1 MERILSA
8 KDKFLLNHP
17 FYKDWVEGKLCK
29 DDLAVYSAEYL
40 YFIRDILPESWNRL
54 GYYDVFHE
62 EKEHAFLWEEF
73 GKSVDYDPTNHPRTK
88 SMQTLR
94 RLFDDFKYDRPSLV
108 GFVFAFEHQQPEI
121 SKSKLEGLNRW
132 FNVDD
137 KGKRYF
143 EEHSK
148 GTHEVEILE
157 KEIMNMSDEEFVR
170 CKDAFEMTVHTL
182 WNLLT
187 DIQKITSEKRKIN
200 VK

>member
-17 FYKDWVEGKLCK
+17 FYKGWMEGKLCK

-40 YFIRDILPESWNRL
+40 YFIRYILPESWNRL
-54 GYYDVFHE
+54 GYPDISHE

-73 GKSVDYDPTNHPRTK
+73 GRSVDYYPTNHPRTE
-88 SMQTLR
+88 SMKTLS
-94 RLFDDFKYDRPSLV
+94 RLFDDFKHDRPSLV

-132 FNVDD
+132 FSIDD

-148 GTHEVEILE
+148 KSDEIEILE
-157 KEIMNMSDEEFVR
+157 KEIMSMTDEEFAR
-170 CKDAFEMTVHTL
+170 CKNAFEITVDTL

-187 DIQKITSEKRKIN
+187 DIQRITSEKRTIN
-200 VK
+200 AK